1 VGHPPALAPELRQ
14 PRPAQ
19 EGRVEGRAKT
29 LLEQLR
35 ARFGPVPADVKA
47 EILAAPEAT
56 LARWSLRVLTEPTL
70 DSVLRTR
77 TRKPAAASRRRRAP
91 A

>member
-1 VGHPPALAPELRQ
+1 
-14 PRPAQ
+14 
-19 EGRVEGRAKT
+19 
-29 LLEQLR
+29 
-35 ARFGPVPADVKA
+35 VKA
-47 EILAAPEAT
+47 EVLAAPEAT